1 MLYFA
6 LGFIS
11 ALVLSVL
18 VVATLTFFRCLIESK
33 INVVTKSLENAGPRP
48 KGFIMNPE
56 TNTEEMRRK
65 IIEKN
70 QKQGLDT
77 PIKDLL

>member
-1 MLYFA
+1 MFYFA

-18 VVATLTFFRCLIESK
+18 VVATLTFFRRSIENK
-33 INVVTKSLENAGPRP
+33 IEVVTKSLENAGPRP
-48 KGFIMNPE
+48 RGFIVNPE
-56 TNTEEMRRK
+56 TDAEEVRRK

-70 QKQGLDT
+70 QKQGKDT
-77 PIKDLL
+77 PISELI